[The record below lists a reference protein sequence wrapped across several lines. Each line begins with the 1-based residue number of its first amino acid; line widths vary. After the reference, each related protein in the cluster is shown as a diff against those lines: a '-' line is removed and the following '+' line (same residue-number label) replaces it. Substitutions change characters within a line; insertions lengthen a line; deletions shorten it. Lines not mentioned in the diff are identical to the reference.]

1 MLRNYLV
8 TAWRNVKK
16 NKGLFTLNFI
26 GLYVSVVACTL
37 ITLIILHELS
47 FDKPGG

>member
-16 NKGLFTLNFI
+16 NKGFFTLNFI

-37 ITLIILHELS
+37 IILIIPHELS